1 MQYAMIIWKLT
12 ISLLETELPGESGG
26 SSGTLS
32 SSTDDMLLQ
41 GLPKI
46 IRDYKKLEII
56 SDDHLSFQNGQLHVI
71 EGKNLKT
78 IEQINFT
85 INVKIINS

>member
-1 MQYAMIIWKLT
+1 MKFIENNSLQVAQSYFYSSIKPFYLKFPRCIMQYAMIIWKLT

-46 IRDYKKLEII
+46 IRD
-56 SDDHLSFQNGQLHVI
+56 
-71 EGKNLKT
+71 
-78 IEQINFT
+78 
-85 INVKIINS
+85 